1 MNGILVI
8 NKPIGPTSHD
18 IVDKVRHITGIK
30 RVGHAGTLDP
40 FAEGVLVILIGLATK
55 LQSKF
60 MEMPKTY
67 VATLRLG
74 ATSDT
79 YDKTGKIQETTCL
92 PARQGH
98 NNQAI
103 TKKQIQKILKQFVGE
118 IKQMPPAF
126 SAIKIKGKKAY
137 ELARKGIKP
146 ELKPRKVK
154 IYDIQCRKYRWPASR
169 RRATASRGGPYLGIE
184 VKCGKGTYIRSLAH
198 DIGQKLFCGAYLE
211 KLVRTEVGKFNI
223 KNSVKIN
230 KLTPSNWQSYLLKIN

>member
-1 MNGILVI
+1 MTSGILNI
-8 NKPIGPTSHD
+8 YKPTGPTSHD
-18 IVDKVRHITGIK
+18 IVDKVRRITGIK
-30 RVGHAGTLDP
+30 QVGHAGTLDP
-40 FAEGVLVILIGLATK
+40 FAEGILIVLIGPTTK

-67 VATLRLG
+67 VATLRFG

-79 YDKTGKIQETTCL
+79 YDKAGKIQDTCL
-92 PARQGH
+92 AARRAKYKIQT
-98 NNQAI
+98 I

-118 IKQMPPAF
+118 INQIPPAF

-154 IYDIQCRKYRWPASR
+154 IYDIQCRKYRWP
-169 RRATASRGGPYLGIE
+169 YLEIK

-230 KLTPSNWQSYLLKIN
+230 KLTPGNWQSYLLKIN

>member
-1 MNGILVI
+1 MTSGILNI
-8 NKPIGPTSHD
+8 YKLTGPTSHD
-18 IVDKVRHITGIK
+18 VVDEVRRVTGIK
-30 RVGHAGTLDP
+30 QVGHAGTLDP
-40 FAEGVLVILIGLATK
+40 FAEGVLIVLIGPTTK

-67 VATLRLG
+67 VATLRFG

-79 YDKTGKIQETTCL
+79 YDTTGIKSQITSTKSQIISKSQIQEIL
-92 PARQGH
+92 
-98 NNQAI
+98 NNFI
-103 TKKQIQKILKQFVGE
+103 GE
-118 IKQMPPAF
+118 IEQMPPVF

-154 IYDIQCRKYRWPASR
+154 IYDIECRKYRWPK
-169 RRATASRGGPYLGIE
+169 LEIE

-198 DIGQKLFCGAYLE
+198 DIGQKLSCGAYLG